1 MANFCVEAEGYKTAE
16 GIRFAAIKTAALI
29 KQGIAVAQ
37 FALNAA
43 DAISNFRKLRNVT
56 SRGIAV
62 EEEQHAHLKN
72 VYWPAE
78 TQMLNE
84 FTQKTV
90 WEGQAVLAK
99 RYAGR
104 MWAPLAAGFAKELRL
119 LECNKPRYCTNAHV
133 KRTQELLV
141 QRSAVRA
148 NVTLLAD
155 RIAFYEIQAVDDT
168 DFERRKQ
175 AIAMRQGLVQQ
186 AASLMQ
192 TAAKGFSGAGAGAL
206 GAVNNAISAFGH
218 AWAERNNA
226 DNRVGADPYFH
237 SQVSRAAGSSDVDNY
252 GFAPVG
258 ANNNY
263 GVPQAPTVSPEVP
276 SSYGNFTT
284 APGAAPVYIDS
295 GPLPDSGV
303 YQGLPDS
310 GTAMA

>member
-1 MANFCVEAEGYKTAE
+1 MANFCVEAPDYQAAE
-16 GIRFAAIKTAALI
+16 LIRFNALKTAALI
-29 KQGIAVAQ
+29 KQGVAVAQ

-56 SRGIAV
+56 SRGIAI
-62 EEEQHAHLKN
+62 EEEQHGHMKN
-72 VYWPAE
+72 TFWPAE

-104 MWAPLAAGFAKELRL
+104 MWAPLAVGFAREIHLM
-119 LECNKPRYCTNAHV
+119 ECTKPRYCTNSHI
-133 KRTQELLV
+133 KRIQELIV

-168 DFERRKQ
+168 DIERRKQ
-175 AIAMRQGLVQQ
+175 SIAMRQGLVQE

-192 TAAKGFSGAGAGAL
+192 TAAKGFSGAGSAAL

-218 AWAERNNA
+218 AWGERNNA
-226 DNRVGADPYFH
+226 DNRVGSDPYFH
-237 SQVSRAAGSSDVDNY
+237 SQVSREAAGVARADATQGYNYNVQLPTLPTNMSSSAEH
-252 GFAPVG
+252 GSF
-258 ANNNY
+258 
-263 GVPQAPTVSPEVP
+263 VS
-276 SSYGNFTT
+276 
-284 APGAAPVYIDS
+284 APGESKPVDS
-295 GPLPDSGV
+295 PSLPDSGV
-303 YQGLPDS
+303 YQNIPG
-310 GTAMA
+310 GTEFA